1 MRSSSA
7 QQMACLNVVLYQKA
21 ASHLRQHLQRQLLF
35 SALAYIGTLA
45 EIKVVFKAL
54 GLVLYSCDLKLIVT
68 PFIL

>member
-1 MRSSSA
+1 
-7 QQMACLNVVLYQKA
+7 MACLNVVLYQKA

-68 PFIL
+68 PFML